1 MKNSRRSYVILD
13 EACKV
18 LVRSGRGSGCVQGR
32 CSSGMNGRGRRQFVV
47 MMMVVLACACA
58 VSVDANVLVE
68 IIGTRE
74 TLVAALVRT
83 FKGYKVKCISKR

>member
-1 MKNSRRSYVILD
+1 
-13 EACKV
+13 
-18 LVRSGRGSGCVQGR
+18 
-32 CSSGMNGRGRRQFVV
+32 

-68 IIGTRE
+68 IVGTRE